1 MATIDTR
8 TTILW
13 WLLLASALLLVPV
26 IVTLPLA
33 LLWRSEARGTVYS
46 SHFRAIVLYCW
57 IILLLPLLLLP
68 LLLLVIPS
76 HALAIAVM
84 GLAMLVLA
92 CAAIAGLR
100 SVSLGNRYRSLL
112 A

>member
-1 MATIDTR
+1 
-8 TTILW
+8 
-13 WLLLASALLLVPV
+13 
-26 IVTLPLA
+26 
-33 LLWRSEARGTVYS
+33 
-46 SHFRAIVLYCW
+46 
-57 IILLLPLLLLP
+57 
-68 LLLLVIPS
+68 LVIPS